1 MMPSGK
7 RWPKIFSFLSWL
19 LCLPGLQK
27 SFDVL
32 QFWAD
37 PGSCSPSAY
46 VMIFSTVAINAVNR
60 VSGGK
65 RLFLASLQQT
75 CNEYLYLNINK
86 SKLAFLLQKSSG
98 DFWVI
103 WLMFSIFSIFSMFSM
118 LPMFSKLTPC
128 SPIRDCRMEQFLQPL
143 SVWCL
148 RLHVSI
154 LLSQ

>member
-1 MMPSGK
+1 MP
-7 RWPKIFSFLSWL
+7 W
-19 LCLPGLQK
+19 PGLQK

-103 WLMFSIFSIFSMFSM
+103 SWRTGEHLHVGMAGCNDF
-118 LPMFSKLTPC
+118 C
-128 SPIRDCRMEQFLQPL
+128 SPGNTSTANWVTLEASLDHPSKCALTFFVP
-143 SVWCL
+143 VHTCL
-148 RLHVSI
+148 NPI
-154 LLSQ
+154 GTWWAIYWTMQE